1 MSVDLDPAL
10 VERIE
15 AKVRAGDYASM
26 QDAVNVLLSFALDA
40 DDQPS
45 DAELEH
51 LRGAIAEGIAQA
63 DRGEFVEWDE
73 DEISAEV
80 ERRHAQE
87 QGKKAG

>member
-10 VERIE
+10 AERIE
-15 AKVRAGDYASM
+15 AKVRAGDFASM
-26 QDAVNVLLSFALDA
+26 RDAVNALLAFALGA

-51 LRGAIAEGIAQA
+51 LRSALAEGIAQA

-73 DEISAEV
+73 DEIWAEV
-80 ERRHAQE
+80 ERRHAQG
-87 QGKKAG
+87 QGKRAG